1 MIIGAVSTGDAA
13 AVVVAAASTFAV
25 ALLLW
30 ATVALVSAVRQLRAA
45 AAELQEQA
53 IPAVAEAR
61 RVLAT
66 ADGDLDRM
74 DSLLGAAEALS
85 ATVDTASKL
94 AYDTFSS
101 PVIKAMALANGTGKA
116 AKRLRQ
122 GGGRRV
128 S

>member
-1 MIIGAVSTGDAA
+1 VETGDAA
-13 AVVVAAASTFAV
+13 AVVIAAASTFAV

-30 ATVALVSAVRQLRAA
+30 ATVSLVSAVRQLRSVT
-45 AAELQEQA
+45 AELRDRA

-61 RVLAT
+61 ALVAT

-85 ATVDTASKL
+85 TTVDSASKL
-94 AYDTFSS
+94 AYDTFST

-122 GGGRRV
+122 GSNPRRRTG
-128 S
+128 